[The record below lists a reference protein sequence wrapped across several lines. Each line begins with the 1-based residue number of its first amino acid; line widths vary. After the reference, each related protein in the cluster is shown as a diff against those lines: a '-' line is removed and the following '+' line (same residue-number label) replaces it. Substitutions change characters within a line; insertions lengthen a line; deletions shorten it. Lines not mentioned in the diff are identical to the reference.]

1 LSSALPALAEELR
14 TEGSV
19 ISPYVRGADGL
30 ASEPGALG
38 ALAAAGPRTSARGDL
53 YAVVVESVR
62 EGYLLHYGR
71 PRLIDPPDA
80 DLALL
85 AGDYLY
91 AKGLGLL
98 AAEGDL
104 ASVRLLADLIS
115 ASAELHADGTTPS
128 TAADAGALWL
138 ATAVALAVDPAEG
151 EPGGAIGIRD
161 AGDAQ
166 GLYAQAARLAAQAG
180 VDEHLA
186 AAAETVG
193 FHPFDRG

>member
-1 LSSALPALAEELR
+1 VSALVALADELR
-14 TEGSV
+14 AEGSV
-19 ISPYVRGADGL
+19 ISPHVRGGDAL
-30 ASEPGALG
+30 AAYPGALG
-38 ALAAAGPRTSARGDL
+38 ALAGAGPRTSRRRDL
-53 YAVVVESVR
+53 YAGVVESVR
-62 EGYLLHYGR
+62 EGYLLHYGT
-71 PRLIDPPDA
+71 PRLIEPPDP

-98 AAEGDL
+98 ADEGDL
-104 ASVRLLADLIS
+104 ASVRVLADLIS
-115 ASAELHADGTTPS
+115 ALAGLHADGVAAS

-151 EPGGAIGIRD
+151 EPGGAVGIRG

-166 GLYAQAARLAAQAG
+166 GLYAEAARLASRAG
-180 VDEHLA
+180 LDEQLT

-193 FHPFDRG
+193 FHPSPRG